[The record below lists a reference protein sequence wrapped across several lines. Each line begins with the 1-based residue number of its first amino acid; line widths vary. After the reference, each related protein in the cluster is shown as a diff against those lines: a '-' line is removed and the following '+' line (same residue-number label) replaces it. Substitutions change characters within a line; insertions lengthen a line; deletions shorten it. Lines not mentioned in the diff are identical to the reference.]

1 MLLNTYNNPFHCAK
15 SCAEKEALKR
25 KREIY
30 DGRKAATLPRK
41 FSLRSSSPKESTT
54 QHVPKVQ
61 VHRTYSPPH
70 DPYEYD
76 LPSKTLDHPEITDRD
91 RSPTHPPVNTA
102 SLIRNGYSHSHALNK
117 IRRDLNSTLRP
128 PNAATKAWHSNP
140 TTRTSSRNPS
150 RHGSRNPSRTPSRA
164 PSGASI
170 RTPLSGSSYLEDILD
185 DDNDVE
191 DLTFHEVESHT
202 LVIDTHGQRKR
213 AFSIGVDSTETL
225 EENDHLP
232 SLPSPQH
239 NSVLPPSSRGERRRA
254 HSDVSGLGPH
264 RNGFQSQAVTLDLPT
279 DLDSDAV
286 VMEFVRVAE
295 QLKMRHLI
303 SNKSVVDGVLRGV
316 HIQIHVKKS
325 QYRSCHVTFQWVS
338 GGEFKTYR
346 EVCDS
351 FMSLTHI

>member
-1 MLLNTYNNPFHCAK
+1 MSLCKIT
-15 SCAEKEALKR
+15 CAEKEAIKR

-41 FSLRSSSPKESTT
+41 FSLSSSSPKESAT
-54 QHVPKVQ
+54 QHVPNMQTHKKIQ
-61 VHRTYSPPH
+61 RTYSPPH

-76 LPSKTLDHPEITDRD
+76 FPSKTTDHPETTDHD
-91 RSPTHPPVNTA
+91 PTPMHPPINNA
-102 SLIRNGYSHSHALNK
+102 SLKRNGYSHSHALNK
-117 IRRDLNSTLRP
+117 IRRDLNSTLHP
-128 PNAATKAWHSNP
+128 PNLVTKAWHSNP

-150 RHGSRNPSRTPSRA
+150 RHGSRNPSCTPSRA

-170 RTPLSGSSYLEDILD
+170 RTPLSGSSHLEDILD
-185 DDNDVE
+185 DDDVE

-202 LVIDTHGQRKR
+202 LVIDNHSQRKR
-213 AFSIGVDSTETL
+213 AFSIGADSIEML

-239 NSVLPPSSRGERRRA
+239 SVPPSTRSRRRRA

-264 RNGFQSQAVTLDLPT
+264 CNGFQSQTVTLDLTT
-279 DLDSDAV
+279 DLDSDAII
-286 VMEFVRVAE
+286 MEFIRVAD

-303 SNKSVVDGVLRGV
+303 SNKSMVEGVLKGIR
-316 HIQIHVKKS
+316 IQIHIKKD
-325 QYRSCHVTFQWVS
+325 QHRSCHVTFQWVS

-346 EVCDS
+346 EVCDN
-351 FMSLTHI
+351 FMLRTHL